1 MIVPN
6 AELIPL
12 LTEAVLCRG
21 ARARLTVTGS
31 SMWPIVRHGDVVE
44 ISAVGDRPVAMDDL
58 LLARR
63 DNGDYVLHR
72 VVQVSSD
79 GGIYLLGDAQ
89 TLREGPLRREQCIAV
104 VVAAWRGDH
113 PLPLTHPLIR
123 LTVRLWRWL
132 TPCRPVLLL
141 VLRVLRRGW
150 TLLTG
155 SARVR
160 RAAAERRP

>member
-31 SMWPIVRHGDVVE
+31 SMWPLVRHGDVVE
-44 ISAVGDRPVAMDDL
+44 ISAVGDRPVAVDDL

-63 DNGDYVLHR
+63 DNGSYVLHR
-72 VVQVSSD
+72 VVRVSD
-79 GGIYLLGDAQ
+79 GSIYLLGDAQ

-104 VVAAWRGDH
+104 VVAAWHGDH
-113 PLPLTHPLIR
+113 PLPLTNPVFR

-132 TPCRPVLLL
+132 TPCRPVVLR

-150 TLLTG
+150 TRLTG

-160 RAAAERRP
+160 RAAAGRRP